1 MQISCVQ
8 SIYCDFE
15 MGGDEPIPV
24 SNSSIEFT
32 RYTDFLGAAFSQ
44 FRPMQVGDTLAIKC
58 IDKGS
63 FLIHSY

>member
-1 MQISCVQ
+1 
-8 SIYCDFE
+8 

-58 IDKGS
+58 IEKGS
-63 FLIHSY
+63 FLIYSY